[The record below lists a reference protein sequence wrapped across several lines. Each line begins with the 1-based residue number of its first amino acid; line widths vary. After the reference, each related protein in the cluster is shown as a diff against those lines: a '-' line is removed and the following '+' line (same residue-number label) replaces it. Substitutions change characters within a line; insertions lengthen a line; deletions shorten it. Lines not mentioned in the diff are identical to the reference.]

1 MDMTIRRTNKR
12 WTIFAVL
19 SSMFMLSQFYRASN
33 AVIAPALVRDLALN
47 AENLGLLGGAFFYAF
62 AVIQLPM
69 GPAIDRIGPRVIVG
83 FLPLVS
89 ALGAFLFAL
98 SDVFSLALLARL
110 LIGLGMA
117 GVLIGSFKVFAVWF
131 SPDEFATMNGLTYA
145 IGMVGSIGATSPLA
159 FAASLLGW
167 RVSFVIIG
175 LITVLNC
182 AAVYSIVR
190 DRPEKAEYPLP
201 AGQLSGGEEKIP
213 LVLSVRTIF
222 KNVVFWQIAAMA
234 FFRYGTFVAI
244 QGLWG
249 GPYLIEILGYSPV
262 KAGHIL
268 MMASIGAIIGAPLS
282 GRLSDKVFLSRRK
295 VVLGGM
301 CAYAAGMV
309 FLTGWPPVTHE
320 LFHYGLFFSL
330 GLFSS
335 CGMVLYSQVKESF
348 DIRMAATA
356 MTAVNFFTM
365 IGGAM
370 FMQGMGRIIALF
382 PAEGGA
388 YSPRAYHAA
397 FLVCLLSMALAIAFY
412 SFSKDT
418 KPSRRVPWPEDGA

>member
-1 MDMTIRRTNKR
+1 MDTIISKNRTR
-12 WTIFAVL
+12 WTVFAVL
-19 SSMFMLSQFYRASN
+19 SSMFMLSQFYRAAN
-33 AVIAPALVRDLALN
+33 AVIAPTLVRDLGLN
-47 AENLGLLGGAFFYAF
+47 AESLGLLGGAFFYPF
-62 AVIQLPM
+62 ALIQLPM
-69 GPAIDRIGPRVIVG
+69 GPAIDRIGPRVIVA

-89 ALGAFLFAL
+89 ALGAFLFAV
-98 SDVFSLALLARL
+98 SEGFPLAFLARL
-110 LIGLGMA
+110 MIGFGMA
-117 GVLIGSFKVFAVWF
+117 GVLIGSFKVFTAWF

-145 IGMVGSIGATSPLA
+145 IGMVGSIAATSPLA

-167 RVSFVIIG
+167 RLSFVTVG
-175 LITVLNC
+175 LITILVC
-182 AAVYSIVR
+182 AAVYKIVR

-201 AGQLSGGEEKIP
+201 PGQLSAGEEKIP
-213 LVLSVRTIF
+213 LVLSVKTILE
-222 KNVVFWQIAAMA
+222 NLVFWQIAAMA
-234 FFRYGTFVAI
+234 FLRYGTFVAI

-282 GRLSDKVFLSRRK
+282 GRLSDKVFLSRKK

-309 FLTGWPPVTHE
+309 FLTGCCPVTHE
-320 LFHYGLFFSL
+320 HLYYGLFFSL

-335 CGMVLYSQVKESF
+335 CGVVLYSQVKESF

-365 IGGAM
+365 MGGAV
-370 FMQGMGRIIALF
+370 FMQGMGRIIEIF
-382 PAEGGA
+382 SAEGGA

-418 KPSRRVPWPEDGA
+418 KPSRRAPWPEDGA

>member
-1 MDMTIRRTNKR
+1 LDKANTGNSTR
-12 WTIFAVL
+12 WAIFAVL

-33 AVIAPALVRDLALN
+33 AVIAPVLVRDLALN
-47 AENLGLLGGAFFYAF
+47 AESLGLLGGAFFYAF

-69 GPAIDRIGPRVIVG
+69 GPAIDRIGPRVIVA

-89 ALGAFLFAL
+89 ALGAFLFAV
-98 SDVFSLALLARL
+98 SGGFSLAFLARL
-110 LIGLGMA
+110 LIGVGMA
-117 GVLIGSFKVFAVWF
+117 GVLIGSFKVFAAWF

-167 RVSFVIIG
+167 RISFVIIG
-175 LITVLNC
+175 LATVLIC
-182 AAVYSIVR
+182 AAVYKIVR
-190 DRPEKAEYPLP
+190 DRPEKAEYPIP
-201 AGQLSGGEEKIP
+201 QGQVSGREEKIP
-213 LVLSVRTIF
+213 LLLPVRTIF
-222 KNVVFWQIAAMA
+222 GNLVFWQIAATA
-234 FFRYGTFVAI
+234 FLRYGTFVAI

-249 GPYLIEILGYSPV
+249 GPYLIDILGYSPV

-268 MMASIGAIIGAPLS
+268 MMPSMGAIIGAPLS
-282 GRLSDKVFLSRRK
+282 GRLSDKVFLSRKK

-309 FLTGWPPVTHE
+309 FLTGWLPVTHE
-320 LFHYGLFFSL
+320 LFHYGVFFSL

-335 CGMVLYSQVKESF
+335 CGMVLYSQIKESF
-348 DIRMAATA
+348 DIRIAATA

-365 IGGAM
+365 MGGAI
-370 FMQGMGRIIALF
+370 FMQGMGGIIEMF

-397 FLVCLLSMALAIAFY
+397 FLVCLLAMVLAIAFY